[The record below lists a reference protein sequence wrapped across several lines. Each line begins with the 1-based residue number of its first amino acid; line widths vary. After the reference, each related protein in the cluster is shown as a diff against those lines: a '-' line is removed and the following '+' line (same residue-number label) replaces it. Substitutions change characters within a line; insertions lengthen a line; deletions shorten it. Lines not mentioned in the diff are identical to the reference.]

1 MDYHPWPEAPSVLS
15 FIYARLDYSRLEFV
29 GSDLSGLP
37 CRRLY
42 LTAENENGALGARR
56 PHPQSGTTAIG
67 KPFTLQTRLAIL
79 RVGPSSPRSTN
90 WRLIMTSAADR
101 DPRHHTQKMQ
111 KKLEEV
117 KQHLREDIE
126 KVDEPQLKAMFETS
140 AEVIGGLQKAFQD
153 YEQKNEPAWR

>member
-1 MDYHPWPEAPSVLS
+1 
-15 FIYARLDYSRLEFV
+15 
-29 GSDLSGLP
+29 
-37 CRRLY
+37 
-42 LTAENENGALGARR
+42 
-56 PHPQSGTTAIG
+56 
-67 KPFTLQTRLAIL
+67 
-79 RVGPSSPRSTN
+79 
-90 WRLIMTSAADR
+90 MTSAADR

-153 YEQKNEPAWR
+153 CEQKNEPAWR